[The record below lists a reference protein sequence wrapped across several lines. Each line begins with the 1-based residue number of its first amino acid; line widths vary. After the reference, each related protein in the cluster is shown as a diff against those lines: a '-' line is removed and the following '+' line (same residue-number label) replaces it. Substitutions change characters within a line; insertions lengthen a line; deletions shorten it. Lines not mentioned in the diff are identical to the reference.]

1 MDIILLQDLDK
12 VGYKHD
18 IVKVKPGFGRNFLIP
33 QGKALIANKANREKL
48 DGILKQEA
56 AKEAARV
63 DEYKAM
69 AENLAGKTLK
79 IGVKAGTSGKIF
91 GSVTNVQVA
100 NALLTQ
106 LEMEVERKKI
116 ELPVIKTLGS
126 YKAIINFYQ
135 DITSEIDIELVQEY
149 PNCIKLCEL
158 MIEI

>member
-33 QGKALIANKANREKL
+33 QGKALIANAANRQKL
-48 DGILKQEA
+48 EGILAEEA
-56 AKEAARV
+56 SKEAARV
-63 DEYKAM
+63 DDYKAM

-91 GSVTNVQVA
+91 GSVTNVQIA
-100 NALLTQ
+100 NALKEQ
-106 LEMEVERKKI
+106 LDMEVERKKI

-126 YKAIINFYQ
+126 YQAMINFYQ
-135 DITSEIDIELVQEY
+135 DINAEVEIELVQE
-149 PNCIKLCEL
+149 
-158 MIEI
+158 

>member
-33 QGKALIANKANREKL
+33 QGKALIANKTNREKL
-48 DGILKQEA
+48 DVILKEEE

-63 DEYKAM
+63 DDYKAM
-69 AENLAGKTLK
+69 AEKLDGKTLK

-100 NALLTQ
+100 DALLKQ

-116 ELPVIKTLGS
+116 ELPVIKNLGS
-126 YKAIINFYQ
+126 YKAVINFYQ
-135 DITSEIDIELVQEY
+135 EITSEVDIELVQE
-149 PNCIKLCEL
+149 
-158 MIEI
+158 

>member
-33 QGKALIANKANREKL
+33 QGKALIANQANRAKL
-48 DGILKQEA
+48 EVILKDEE

-63 DEYKAM
+63 DDYKAM
-69 AENLAGKTLK
+69 AEKLSGKTLK

-100 NALLTQ
+100 NALQEQ

-116 ELPVIKTLGS
+116 ELPVIKNLGT
-126 YKAIINFYQ
+126 YKAAINFYQ
-135 DITSEIDIELVQEY
+135 DITSEVDIELVQE
-149 PNCIKLCEL
+149 
-158 MIEI
+158 